1 MQQSVLPDTDPM
13 LDVALAYAARNWPV
27 FPCRAADEEFVDEDG
42 LIEILATKTPLT
54 SNGFRGATL
63 NERIVRELWRRNPG
77 AMIGVPTGAP
87 IGAWVLD
94 IDPKH
99 GGPDTLAA
107 LEAEHG
113 ALPATLTAETTS
125 GGRHYFFKH
134 KAGVRNRG
142 ALGAGID
149 VRGDGGY
156 VIAACSV
163 PAVGQPYRWL
173 VDMEPV
179 DAPDWLLELVLPRS
193 YDSTT
198 MYQAPSVSGTIN
210 DRYVE
215 RAVQSELDDLAME
228 PMGNRNNRLN
238 DAAFRLGTFVGAGAL
253 AGSKRG
259 HCCKMWHA
267 AGTGTSHVAA
277 KRSTMG

>member
-125 GGRHYFFKH
+125 GGRHYFFK
-134 KAGVRNRG
+134 AQ
-142 ALGAGID
+142 
-149 VRGDGGY
+149 GG
-156 VIAACSV
+156 
-163 PAVGQPYRWL
+163 
-173 VDMEPV
+173 
-179 DAPDWLLELVLPRS
+179 RS
-193 YDSTT
+193 
-198 MYQAPSVSGTIN
+198 
-210 DRYVE
+210 
-215 RAVQSELDDLAME
+215 
-228 PMGNRNNRLN
+228 
-238 DAAFRLGTFVGAGAL
+238 
-253 AGSKRG
+253 
-259 HCCKMWHA
+259 
-267 AGTGTSHVAA
+267 
-277 KRSTMG
+277 

>member
-1 MQQSVLPDTDPM
+1 MQISQELNTDPM
-13 LDVALAYAARNWPV
+13 LDVALSYMARIWPV

-42 LIEILATKTPLT
+42 IIEILATKTPLT

-99 GGPDTLAA
+99 GGPDTLTA

-156 VIAACSV
+156 VIAAGSV
-163 PAVGQPYRWL
+163 
-173 VDMEPV
+173 
-179 DAPDWLLELVLPRS
+179 LLLASLTAGWSIWSRS
-193 YDSTT
+193 MRRTGCWSLSCHGHTT
-198 MYQAPSVSGTIN
+198 ARPCTRHHRS
-210 DRYVE
+210 
-215 RAVQSELDDLAME
+215 RA
-228 PMGNRNNRLN
+228 
-238 DAAFRLGTFVGAGAL
+238 
-253 AGSKRG
+253 
-259 HCCKMWHA
+259 
-267 AGTGTSHVAA
+267 
-277 KRSTMG
+277 RSTIGMSSARYSPSWTTSPWNQWATATIV